1 MSATQATFSI
11 DPSEH
16 APEFG
21 KYIALVP
28 PGDIQAILAQQLD
41 DFTNLLGELT
51 DEQAMVRHAPYTWT
65 IKQVVGHMT
74 DCEHVFGYRVLRIGR
89 NDQTPLATFDETAY
103 MQHADFDRCPIQGLV
118 SEFKCL
124 RRSHLKMIRHFP
136 AEAWNYRGIVLG
148 QPASLCAMV
157 YVLAGHAKHHLD
169 ILHKRL
175 SPARR

>member
-1 MSATQATFSI
+1 MNTTVTANTTI
-11 DPSEH
+11 DPGEH
-16 APEFG
+16 AAEFG

-28 PGDIQAILAQQLD
+28 PGDVQAILDRQLQ
-41 DFTNLLGELT
+41 DFTALLEPLT
-51 DEQAMVRHAPYTWT
+51 DEQAMVKHAPYTWT

-74 DCEHVFGYRVLRIGR
+74 DCERVFGCRVLRVGR
-89 NDQTPLATFDETAY
+89 NDQTPLTTFDEAAY

-136 AEAWNYRGIVLG
+136 AEAWNYRGVVLG
-148 QPASLCAMV
+148 QPASLRAMV
-157 YVLAGHAKHHLD
+157 YVLAGHAKHHLG

-175 SPARR
+175 SPAR